1 MWYSYRAV
9 IRIVNSVKKMMQ
21 PLLFLLISFSGD
33 TYEIQIKQCSN
44 EKNSKLFIDFES
56 CLPIWMRAH
65 FGEVLVLKSLQ
76 VLLQWSLNIPCM

>member
-1 MWYSYRAV
+1 M
-9 IRIVNSVKKMMQ
+9 KK
-21 PLLFLLISFSGD
+21 IAS
-33 TYEIQIKQCSN
+33 SN
-44 EKNSKLFIDFES
+44 EKNSKFFIDYES